1 MGKNA
6 ETRRREEELAQKES
20 KLAYQTKFI
29 QVRHDVI
36 QVPGK
41 ETHHWDVVLHPG
53 GVAIIA
59 IDEQKRVVLVEQW
72 RRAIERITLELPAG
86 LIDPNESLESCAQRE
101 LQEEAGVKAG
111 KLQYLGGYFSSPG
124 VFTEYIHLFLAT
136 KLTPNQLYA
145 DDTDGIDVHFIPFDE
160 ALEMIKNGT
169 ICDAKT
175 ALGILKVKN
184 EPIKEV

>member
-6 ETRRREEELAQKES
+6 EARKREQERAQKES
-20 KLAYQTKFI
+20 QLAYQTKFI

-36 QVPGK
+36 HIPGK

-53 GVAIIA
+53 GVAIVA
-59 IDEQKRVVLVEQW
+59 IDEKNRIALVEQW
-72 RRAIERITLELPAG
+72 RHAIERITLELPAG

-111 KLQYLGGYFSSPG
+111 KLSYLGGYFSSPG
-124 VFTEYIHLFLAT
+124 IFTEYVHLFLAT
-136 KLTPNQLYA
+136 ELTPNQLYA
-145 DDTDGIDVHFIPFDE
+145 DDTEGIDVHFVPLDK
-160 ALEMIKNGT
+160 ALEMIADGT

-175 ALGILKVKN
+175 ALGILRCI
-184 EPIKEV
+184 P

>member
-6 ETRRREEELAQKES
+6 EARRREEQLAQKES

-36 QVPGK
+36 KVPGK

-53 GVAIIA
+53 GVAIVP
-59 IDEQKRVVLVEQW
+59 IDAQNRVVLVEQW
-72 RRAIERITLELPAG
+72 RHAIDRITLELPAG

-101 LQEEAGVKAG
+101 LQEEAGMKAG
-111 KLQYLGGYFSSPG
+111 KLKYLGGYFSSPG

-136 KLTPNQLYA
+136 ELTPHQLYA
-145 DDTDGIDVHFIPFDE
+145 DDTDGIDVRFIPLNDV
-160 ALEMIKNGT
+160 LEMIADGT

-175 ALGILKVKN
+175 ALGILRYAQ
-184 EPIKEV
+184 